1 MPAEAGIQFF
11 QIKFLDS
18 RLRGNDGFRE
28 KMILE
33 KKHMRLR
40 YYMFSILFA
49 VSLLGC
55 AGAKPGL
62 NVAIE
67 PLPQYDTLFA
77 GEDGWTGADG
87 AYSVALNPGRIA
99 WFFGDTWVGQIK
111 NGRHVNAV
119 IVNNSVAI
127 QHGRRPEDTRI
138 SFHLGRNVDGSHAAL
153 IKPADG
159 RGWFW
164 LFDGVMT
171 ARGLYLFLIQVERTA
186 GNDVF
191 DFRVV
196 GNWLGHIENP
206 GDLPSAWRVRQTRIP
221 WSKFSAAESILWG
234 SALLKV
240 DDILYIYGTIED
252 TGSTYPKK
260 HMIVA
265 RVPESE
271 LGDFS
276 RWRFYAEGQWVPDFR
291 QVIRLS
297 ANMPHE
303 YSVSYLPVL
312 KQFAAVYSQDG
323 LSKHILARLSPEP
336 QGPWS
341 DPIQLYEC
349 PEAEWDHSI
358 FCYAA
363 KAHAILTQSPDELIV
378 TYIANSVDF
387 DKAANDARLY
397 RPRFLRVTFAK

>member
-1 MPAEAGIQFF
+1 MNVYIRNY
-11 QIKFLDS
+11 L
-18 RLRGNDGFRE
+18 L
-28 KMILE
+28 
-33 KKHMRLR
+33 
-40 YYMFSILFA
+40 SILFA
-49 VSLLGC
+49 VSLLCC
-55 AGAKPGL
+55 AGGKPGL
-62 NVAIE
+62 NIAVE
-67 PLPQYDTLFA
+67 PLSQYDALFT

-87 AYSVALNPGRIA
+87 AYSVALNRSKIA
-99 WFFGDTWVGQIK
+99 WLFGDTWVGQIK

-119 IVNNSVAI
+119 LVNNSVAI
-127 QHGRRPEDTRI
+127 QHGRRPEDARI
-138 SFHLGRNVDGSHAAL
+138 NFHLGRDADGSHTAL

-164 LFDGVMT
+164 LFDGVLT

-206 GDLPSAWRVRQTRIP
+206 SDLPSAWRVRQTRIP

-234 SALLKV
+234 SALLQV
-240 DDILYIYGTIED
+240 DNILYIYGTIED
-252 TGSTYPKK
+252 AAGAYPKK
-260 HMIVA
+260 HMILA
-265 RVPESE
+265 RVPVSE

-276 RWRFYAEGQWVPDFR
+276 RWRFYAAGQWVLDFR
-291 QVIRLS
+291 QVSRLS
-297 ANMPHE
+297 TDIPHE
-303 YSVSYLPVL
+303 YSVNYLPAL
-312 KQFAAVYSQDG
+312 KHFMAVYSRDG
-323 LSKHILARLSPEP
+323 LSKHILARLSLEP

-341 DPIQLYEC
+341 DPIQLFQC
-349 PEAEWDHSI
+349 PEAEWDASI

-363 KAHAILTQSPDELIV
+363 KAHAILSQSPDEMVV

-387 DKAANDARLY
+387 DKTANDARLY